1 MSSLVKM
8 SIQGIRSFGPDDKDK
23 QVIKF
28 FNPLTI
34 IQGHNGAGKTTII
47 ECLKYMTTGDFPPGC
62 ARGGSFVHDPK
73 IAHETEVK
81 GQIRLQFRDV
91 NGQLV
96 SVQKSMMA
104 TQKVKKVDFKT
115 MEGVI
120 TRDKHGQRV
129 SLSSRCAEIEREM
142 ISLLGVSKAVLTNV
156 IFCHQEDSNWPLS
169 EGKTLKTKFDEIFSA
184 TRYIKALEAIRKF
197 KLDQG
202 HTIKEHQTEIK
213 YLKQNKEKAAEIKEQ
228 QSQTEGRLAGSKESI
243 RQIRQELQPVEER
256 IDKINTKANE
266 IHQLEK
272 RISSLQSRKTQMER
286 DMQDLRDNLENIFS
300 GSTEQLKRQLS
311 EHQGQVEE
319 NEDAVRQLEMRMDQ
333 VTREGQRYGRERG
346 DLLVK
351 QGKLQQEATLHQQN
365 IQDRDNLVL
374 RLAQQ
379 LGLEGFSS
387 APFNDRRIA
396 RFHECMKQ
404 RIDEAVAMATS
415 VKRDYEEQEAAA
427 QKKVDDLRDT
437 KTKLEQTQRLKQ
449 DMMNK
454 NKRERREI
462 ETELSKVD
470 ASTERIASLGAD
482 LARKERELQQV
493 EESAHIPQ
501 LKEEVL
507 QLQNE
512 KRQLDGQLGQLDA
525 ELHQMHLQSS
535 VRTQLEMLRKDKVG
549 KEDSIRKL
557 KQRHQS
563 ELTDLMGHFP
573 SKTELVEWLSK
584 KQQEIAQSQRRTQ
597 KVHQE
602 VSSLEARKKMLTEQL
617 KKREQELDKYEEQ
630 LFDVCGSQDFDVE
643 MDELGDHIQKLQD
656 QKGALVGT
664 RHLYTRFISELQ
676 KEPSCPLCERRF
688 GEDQEVKELVDFIK
702 QKIARV
708 PTELNTKDQL
718 LRQQQQ
724 KYDTMMSLK
733 PIRKQVVDLKD
744 HEVPDIKSKIS
755 TINQEIEQKRTQI
768 TEGDELF
775 ATLSMEEEMAKAC
788 KDDIAM
794 IERYRTELRELEKK
808 IAQQSSKLA
817 GSDSGRTIE
826 EVNSAKQDK
835 QLQVDNTAAKLEQKR
850 QQISDL
856 SERINALKM
865 EVNTIAGE
873 KLRLESELQRMKQLE
888 DQKAELVSVYQELQ
902 REIKGDQGKAELV
915 SVYQE
920 LQREIR
926 VRQRP
931 GVCVPGAAEG
941 DQGKAELVSVYQELQ
956 REIKVRQSWSAEGDQ
971 GKAELVSVYQEL
983 QREIK
988 VRQSWSAE
996 GDQGKAELVSVYQ
1009 ELQREIKVR
1018 QSWSAEGDQGKAEL
1032 VSVYQEL
1039 QREIKVRQSWSAEGD
1054 QGKAE
1059 LVSVYQELQREI
1071 RDTQEKLEPL
1081 ESRLQ
1086 GLRREK
1092 DDITRKKE
1100 QAVERA
1106 KNKVDQE
1113 KSRKNEVAG
1122 LDTEIDRYIEQGRDK
1137 LLQETEEKLQVLEN
1151 KLKKAE
1157 DEKEKMDTRMQSLRK
1172 EVANQKARERE
1183 LQDNLQ
1189 LRKREEE
1196 VNKIA
1201 GEISDLE
1208 EELGGLDARSIEQEK
1223 RKLVEKQDQLLK
1235 EKYVAEG
1242 RMRGLEEEIRRY
1254 RKELQ
1259 SDQFKDADVKYRDMM
1274 IVLRTTELANADLE
1288 KYYKALDR
1296 AVMSY
1301 HHMKMEEINKIIQEL
1316 WRNTYRGQDI
1326 DTIEIRSAE
1335 DTTTAATKNMRRTYN
1350 YRVVMV
1356 KGETALDM
1364 RGRCSAGQKVLASLI
1379 IRLALAET
1387 FCINCGVLALDEPTT
1402 NLDRENIES
1411 LAAALMDIVKGRSR
1425 QRNFQLLVI
1434 THDEEFVDLLV
1445 HANFTQHFWRVSKD
1459 NDGLSQLVKHDAAAL
1474 QD

>member
-184 TRYIKALEAIRKF
+184 TRYIKALEAIRKL

-202 HTIKEHQTEIK
+202 HTIKEHQAEIK

-228 QSQTEGRLAGSKESI
+228 QSQTEGRLAASKESI

-256 IDKINTKANE
+256 IDKINAKANE

-272 RISSLQSRKTQMER
+272 RLSSLQSRKTQMER
-286 DMQDLRDNLENIFS
+286 DMQDLRDNLDNVFT

-311 EHQGQVEE
+311 EHLGQVEE
-319 NEDAVRQLEMRMDQ
+319 NEDAVRQLEMRIDQ
-333 VTREGQRYGRERG
+333 VTRECQRYGRERG
-346 DLLVK
+346 DHLVT
-351 QGKLQQEATLHQQN
+351 QGKLQQEAALHEQN
-365 IQDRDNLVL
+365 LQDRDKLVL
-374 RLAQQ
+374 TLAQQ
-379 LGLEGFSS
+379 LGLEGFST

-415 VKRDYEEQEAAA
+415 VKQDHEELEAVA

-449 DMMNK
+449 DMLNK
-454 NKRERREI
+454 NKQERREI
-462 ETELSKVD
+462 ERELSKVD
-470 ASTERIASLGAD
+470 ASTERIASLAAD

-535 VRTQLEMLRKDKVG
+535 VRTQLEMLRKDKVA

-573 SKTELVEWLSK
+573 SKTELVEWLSQ
-584 KQQEIAQSQRRTQ
+584 KQQEISQNQRRTQ

-688 GEDQEVKELVDFIK
+688 GDDQEVKELVDFIK

-794 IERYRTELRELEKK
+794 IERYRTELRELERK

-856 SERINALKM
+856 SEKINALKM

-888 DQKAELVSVYQELQ
+888 DQKAELVSAYQELQ
-902 REIKGDQGKAELV
+902 REIK
-915 SVYQE
+915 
-920 LQREIR
+920 
-926 VRQRP
+926 
-931 GVCVPGAAEG
+931 
-941 DQGKAELVSVYQELQ
+941 
-956 REIKVRQSWSAEGDQ
+956 
-971 GKAELVSVYQEL
+971 
-983 QREIK
+983 
-988 VRQSWSAE
+988 
-996 GDQGKAELVSVYQ
+996 
-1009 ELQREIKVR
+1009 
-1018 QSWSAEGDQGKAEL
+1018 
-1032 VSVYQEL
+1032 
-1039 QREIKVRQSWSAEGD
+1039 
-1054 QGKAE
+1054 
-1059 LVSVYQELQREI
+1059 
-1071 RDTQEKLEPL
+1071 DTQEKLEPL

-1106 KNKVDQE
+1106 KCKVDQE
-1113 KSRKNEVAG
+1113 RSRKNEVAS
-1122 LDTEIDRYIEQGRDK
+1122 LDTEINRYVEQGRDK

-1151 KLKKAE
+1151 KVKKAE
-1157 DEKEKMDTRMQSLRK
+1157 EEKEKMDTRMQTLRK

-1189 LRKREEE
+1189 LRKKEDE

-1201 GEISDLE
+1201 AEIADQE

-1242 RMRGLEEEIRRY
+1242 RMRGLEEEIRRF
-1254 RKELQ
+1254 RKDLQ
-1259 SDQFKDADVKYRDMM
+1259 SEQFKDADVKYRDMM
-1274 IVLRTTELANADLE
+1274 IVLKTMELANSDLE

-1350 YRVVMV
+1350 YRVVMI

-1459 NDGLSQLVKHDAAAL
+1459 YDGLSQLVKHDAAVL

>member
-96 SVQKSMMA
+96 SAQKSMMA

-256 IDKINTKANE
+256 IDKINAKANE

-374 RLAQQ
+374 KLAQQ

-688 GEDQEVKELVDFIK
+688 GDDQEVKELVDFIK

-902 REIKGDQGKAELV
+902 REIK
-915 SVYQE
+915 
-920 LQREIR
+920 
-926 VRQRP
+926 
-931 GVCVPGAAEG
+931 
-941 DQGKAELVSVYQELQ
+941 
-956 REIKVRQSWSAEGDQ
+956 
-971 GKAELVSVYQEL
+971 
-983 QREIK
+983 
-988 VRQSWSAE
+988 
-996 GDQGKAELVSVYQ
+996 
-1009 ELQREIKVR
+1009 
-1018 QSWSAEGDQGKAEL
+1018 
-1032 VSVYQEL
+1032 
-1039 QREIKVRQSWSAEGD
+1039 
-1054 QGKAE
+1054 
-1059 LVSVYQELQREI
+1059 
-1071 RDTQEKLEPL
+1071 DTQEKLEPL

-1122 LDTEIDRYIEQGRDK
+1122 LDAEIDRYIEQGRDK

-1151 KLKKAE
+1151 KVKKAE

-1274 IVLRTTELANADLE
+1274 IVLRTSELANADLE

>member
-213 YLKQNKEKAAEIKEQ
+213 YLKQNKEKAAEIKEH

-256 IDKINTKANE
+256 IDKINAKANE

-387 APFNDRRIA
+387 APFNDRRIT

-584 KQQEIAQSQRRTQ
+584 KQQEIAQSQSRTQ

-602 VSSLEARKKMLTEQL
+602 ISSLEARKKMLTEQL

-688 GEDQEVKELVDFIK
+688 GDDQEVKELVDFIK

-873 KLRLESELQRMKQLE
+873 KLRLESELQLE

-902 REIKGDQGKAELV
+902 REIKGDQGKAEV
-915 SVYQE
+915 
-920 LQREIR
+920 
-926 VRQRP
+926 
-931 GVCVPGAAEG
+931 
-941 DQGKAELVSVYQELQ
+941 VSVYQELQ
-956 REIKVRQSWSAEGDQ
+956 REIK
-971 GKAELVSVYQEL
+971 
-983 QREIK
+983 
-988 VRQSWSAE
+988 
-996 GDQGKAELVSVYQ
+996 
-1009 ELQREIKVR
+1009 
-1018 QSWSAEGDQGKAEL
+1018 
-1032 VSVYQEL
+1032 
-1039 QREIKVRQSWSAEGD
+1039 
-1054 QGKAE
+1054 
-1059 LVSVYQELQREI
+1059 
-1071 RDTQEKLEPL
+1071 DTQEKLEPL

-1122 LDTEIDRYIEQGRDK
+1122 LDAEIDRYIEQGRDK

-1151 KLKKAE
+1151 KVKKAE